1 MNNELFAAE
10 LIKQFT
16 GIWPSLRATMRPE
29 DVFEYQVQMIKALT
43 ENRLNTLEC
52 VQQGFRKA
60 RTEGGQYLPSVPEF
74 VRWCKPEKTITRPE
88 HKLLVCEN
96 TEPATDE
103 DRELAH
109 KILKDLRDSL

>member
-10 LIKQFT
+10 LIKQFA

-29 DVFEYQVQMIKALT
+29 DIYEYQLQMIAALT
-43 ENRLNTLEC
+43 ENSLNTLEC

-74 VRWCKPEKTITRPE
+74 VRWCKPERKEQCHNLLPRVVTTESTPE
-88 HKLLVCEN
+88 Q
-96 TEPATDE
+96 
-103 DRELAH
+103 REQLRADMAAA
-109 KILKDLRDSL
+109 LKGIK

>member
-10 LIKQFT
+10 LIKQFA
-16 GIWPSLRATMRPE
+16 GIWPSLRATMKP
-29 DVFEYQVQMIKALT
+29 DDIFEYQVQMIKALT

-74 VRWCKPEKTITRPE
+74 VRWCKVEQKEQCHNLLPRLEKTESTPE
-88 HKLLVCEN
+88 QRAEFLLNIN
-96 TEPATDE
+96 TAM
-103 DRELAH
+103 
-109 KILKDLRDSL
+109 KGIK

>member
-10 LIKQFT
+10 LIKQFA
-16 GIWPSLRATMRPE
+16 GIWPSLRATMKP
-29 DVFEYQVQMIKALT
+29 DDIFEYQVQMIKALT

-74 VRWCKPEKTITRPE
+74 VRWCKPEKPHSRPE
-88 HKLLVCEN
+88 HKLLICEYA
-96 TEPATDE
+96 EPATE
-103 DRELAH
+103 EEREEAH